1 MAFKAVRTVLTLD
14 PRDLVTLQEIL
25 VDEDRAEA
33 LNFLQT
39 VIAEK
44 IRCAQDESHR
54 PEFEGGV
61 RIQESHQASKGA
73 GHLKPGESR

>member
-1 MAFKAVRTVLTLD
+1 MALD
-14 PRDLVTLQEIL
+14 PRELVMLQEIL

-44 IRCAQDESHR
+44 IRCAQDDSHR

-61 RIQESHQASKGA
+61 RLQESHQASKGA
-73 GHLKPGESR
+73 GHLEPGESG

>member
-14 PRDLVTLQEIL
+14 PREMLALQEIL
-25 VDEDRAEA
+25 VDEDQAEA
-33 LNFLQT
+33 LDFLQN

-61 RIQESHQASKGA
+61 RLQESHQTSKGA

>member
-14 PRDLVTLQEIL
+14 PRDMLTLQEIL
-25 VDEDRAEA
+25 VDEDQAEA
-33 LNFLQT
+33 LNFIQN

-44 IRCAQDESHR
+44 IRCAQDDSHR

-61 RIQESHQASKGA
+61 RLQESHQAFKGA
-73 GHLKPGESR
+73 GHLEPRKPG

>member
-1 MAFKAVRTVLTLD
+1 MTFKAVRTVLTLD

-33 LNFLQT
+33 LNFLQS

-44 IRCAQDESHR
+44 IQCAQDDSHR
-54 PEFEGGV
+54 PEFEGGIRV
-61 RIQESHQASKGA
+61 RESHQASKGA
-73 GHLKPGESR
+73 GHLKPGESG